1 MLVHTDKYQ
10 TVLYNNITTK
20 HTNFIPS
27 TIIDNSDYIFATRLL
42 LAVEVVVIIIVE
54 PWTIQ
59 LHVHVCYH

>member
-20 HTNFIPS
+20 HANSITAT
-27 TIIDNSDYIFATRLL
+27 TIDDSDYVFATRLL

-59 LHVHVCYH
+59 LCYH